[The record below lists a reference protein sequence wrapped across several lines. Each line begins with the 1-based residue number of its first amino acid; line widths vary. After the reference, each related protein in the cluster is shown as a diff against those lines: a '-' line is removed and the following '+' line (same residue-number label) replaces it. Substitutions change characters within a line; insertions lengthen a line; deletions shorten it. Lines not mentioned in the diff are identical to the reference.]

1 MSEFL
6 LPIAARIVTITPKAL
21 FMDASIIRQ
30 LRKIVG
36 NEAVLDRPEE
46 LMLYEYDAGV
56 DKGRPGAVV
65 MPLNT
70 EQVSQV
76 MRLACQHKI
85 PVVPRGAGTGL
96 SGGAIARKE
105 SIVLGFAR
113 MNKVLEIDTANQR
126 AVVQP
131 GVVNLELS
139 NATAKYG
146 YYYAPDPSS
155 QKACTIGGNVAENSG
170 GPHTLALGVTV
181 NHITGL
187 KVVLPN
193 GRIVELGGKAQ
204 DSCGIDL
211 TGFFVG
217 SEGTL
222 AVTTEIIVKL
232 TKLPERVATLLAIFN
247 TVDDAAKTVVALTQ
261 SGITPAALEM
271 LDAWMLRTVEAAVHA
286 GYPLDAAAVLLIEL
300 EGMNE
305 VVEEQAVAVEAVC
318 LKQNGRE
325 VRRAKNEQ
333 ERQLLWLG
341 RKTAFGAIGRVSSS
355 YYTQDG
361 VIPRTKI
368 PAVLAEI
375 ERIGN
380 AYGLIIGNVF
390 HAGDGNLH
398 PLILFNGRDPE
409 QFKASRNASKEI
421 MKYVLSVGGSIT
433 GEHGV
438 GMEKMNLMP
447 SMFTDDDLD
456 VMIRL
461 RNSFNPDSIL
471 NPQKML
477 PETRTCREITG
488 P

>member
-1 MSEFL
+1 MN
-6 LPIAARIVTITPKAL
+6 
-21 FMDASIIRQ
+21 ASVVRQ

-36 NEAVLDRPEE
+36 HDAVLDRPEE

-56 DKGRPGAVV
+56 DKGHPGAVV
-65 MPLNT
+65 FPQNT
-70 EQVSQV
+70 EQVSRV
-76 MRLACQHKI
+76 MRLASENKI

-96 SGGAIARKE
+96 SGGAIARE
-105 SIVLGFAR
+105 QAIVLGFSR
-113 MNKVLEIDTANQR
+113 MNKILEIDTTNQR

-139 NATAKYG
+139 NAAAKYG

-181 NHITGL
+181 NHVTGL
-187 KVVLPN
+187 RVVLPS

-204 DSCGIDL
+204 DTCGLDL

-232 TKLPERVATLLAIFN
+232 TKLPEAVATLMAIFN
-247 TVDDAAKTVVALTQ
+247 TVEDAANTVVALTQ

-271 LDAWMLRTVEAAVHA
+271 LDGWMLRTVEAAVHA
-286 GYPLDAAAVLLIEL
+286 GYPVDAAAVLLIEL
-300 EGMNE
+300 EGIKE

-341 RKTAFGAIGRVSSS
+341 RKTAFGAIGRISSS

-368 PAVLAEI
+368 PVTLAEI
-375 ERIGN
+375 ERISKS
-380 AYGLIIGNVF
+380 YGLIIGNVF

-398 PLILFNGRDPE
+398 PLILFDGRDPQ
-409 QFKASRNASKEI
+409 QFQNSRNAGKEI

-447 SMFTDDDLD
+447 LMFTADDLD
-456 VMIRL
+456 VMTRL
-461 RNSFNPDSIL
+461 RNAFNPDSIL

-477 PETRTCREITG
+477 PGARMCREVTAPLPKAVVEAAPG
-488 P
+488 VPV